1 MQQFIS
7 QQKPEYPSVF
17 IDSKTKRRWQWRK
30 RVGFFDLPPE
40 IRNQIYALALTD
52 TKTWAECGRY
62 PVDDHF
68 RWQSNALTVL
78 NLTSVCK
85 LMRREALAMTWA
97 NIVKPFK
104 IHATRAG
111 IKPDSLYKLQKL
123 SSTALGNLRYFV
135 FEVQDEKTGCRSRLR
150 FSTAAGVSFYYAE
163 AMTWTFIMRK
173 EYRRHHIDAGIVPIC
188 RQKRGRDLN
197 AVIAAIFRPDGN
209 CNTTVE
215 RLRSFYNALR
225 HMVPGFADLSK
236 ADMEAE
242 MARFASL
249 S

>member
-17 IDSKTKRRWQWRK
+17 IDSKTKRRWKWRK

-85 LMRREALAMTWA
+85 LMRREALPMTWA

-111 IKPDSLYKLQKL
+111 IKPDSLHKLQKL

-150 FSTAAGVSFYYAE
+150 FSTAAGVSVYYAE

-173 EYRRHHIDAGIVPIC
+173 EYRRHHVDPGIVPIC

-236 ADMEAE
+236 G
-242 MARFASL
+242 
-249 S
+249 